1 MKKIL
6 QIFGL
11 LFLVGILTVG
21 PFLPT
26 IFKTNKAQTV
36 MQLNEEEASKTR
48 VVIDEKDLPK
58 IFLLDAVPNG
68 LSEDAKA
75 ADNAQDE
82 AFYPMLL
89 YAVPTPPPDFI

>member
-36 MQLNEEEASKTR
+36 MQLNEEEVSKTR

-58 IFLLDAVPNG
+58 ILFLDVLPNG
-68 LSEDAKA
+68 ISEDAKA
-75 ADNAQDE
+75 AHQPHHE

>member
-6 QIFGL
+6 QILGL
-11 LFLVGILTVG
+11 LCLVGLLTMG

-36 MQLNEEEASKTR
+36 MQLNEEEVSKTR
-48 VVIDEKDLPK
+48 VLVDEKDLPK
-58 IFLLDAVPNG
+58 I
-68 LSEDAKA
+68 LSLKA
-75 ADNAQDE
+75 LPIAFSDIVIARFHLHDN